1 MGVLLETIFRSK
13 LLTQKKSMNGLHKRL
28 SINKR
33 LSTSWQALRSLTLEK
48 IPMDSYKQ
56 HHRQPQAIKHLKFL
70 RLPYLNPCLKL
81 HPTSKFHK
89 NPYSNLRSNLR
100 SSLRSSPDLQTA
112 SLISSNSHPFLYKHS
127 ISFRRFSM
135 EGDSKTPVVPK
146 VAIEV
151 ATSV

>member
-1 MGVLLETIFRSK
+1 MGVLLKTIFRSK

-33 LSTSWQALRSLTLEK
+33 LSTSWQAPKSLTLEG

-81 HPTSKFHK
+81 RPTSKLDK
-89 NPYSNLRSNLR
+89 NPHSSLRRNLHSSLCKSLHSNLRSNLR
-100 SSLRSSPDLQTA
+100 SSLCK
-112 SLISSNSHPFLYKHS
+112 SLHSNLCKNLLRNRHGNL
-127 ISFRRFSM
+127 
-135 EGDSKTPVVPK
+135 
-146 VAIEV
+146 
-151 ATSV
+151 

>member
-33 LSTSWQALRSLTLEK
+33 LSTSWQALRSLTLEG

-70 RLPYLNPCLKL
+70 RLLYLNLCLKFY
-81 HPTSKFHK
+81 PTSKLNK
-89 NPYSNLRSNLR
+89 NLCSNLRSNLR
-100 SSLRSSPDLQTA
+100 SSLCKSLHSNLCKNLCRNLYSNLCSNLRSSLGSSPDL
-112 SLISSNSHPFLYKHS
+112 
-127 ISFRRFSM
+127 
-135 EGDSKTPVVPK
+135 
-146 VAIEV
+146 
-151 ATSV
+151 

>member
-1 MGVLLETIFRSK
+1 MGALLEIIFRSK

-33 LSTSWQALRSLTLEK
+33 LSTSWQAPKSLTLEG

-81 HPTSKFHK
+81 RPTSKLDK
-89 NPYSNLRSNLR
+89 NLRSNLCSNLRSSLCKSLHSNLCKSLHSNLCKNLRRNLYSNLRSNLC
-100 SSLRSSPDLQTA
+100 SS
-112 SLISSNSHPFLYKHS
+112 
-127 ISFRRFSM
+127 
-135 EGDSKTPVVPK
+135 
-146 VAIEV
+146 
-151 ATSV
+151 